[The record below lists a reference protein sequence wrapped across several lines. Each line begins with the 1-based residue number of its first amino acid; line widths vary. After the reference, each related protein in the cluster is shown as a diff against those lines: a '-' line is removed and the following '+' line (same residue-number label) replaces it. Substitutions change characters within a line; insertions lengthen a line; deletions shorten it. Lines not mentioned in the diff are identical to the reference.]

1 MPETLREHIG
11 GVLDFWRGRGRQALR
26 GRTLEQGLEKLRDG
40 LLEADVALGA
50 VQTLVEK
57 TRAQA
62 QHVETAAGAS
72 GVPPAQRLTAILYEA
87 LVETLGGDASPS
99 GDSRDSRK
107 SRESPEQSPGPEAIL
122 KKHRGR
128 PLVLATLGLQGS
140 GKTTSL
146 AKMAYFFQTEQN
158 QKVLLVSLDFSRP
171 AARTQ
176 LAQLAAAHQVPYAA
190 LDGATGPEE
199 AGRLA
204 LEQARRDAI
213 DVLLLDTAGRQSVD
227 EASMDAL
234 ERLFA
239 VVRPARKLL
248 VVDGLS
254 GQDAAFAARAFHQR
268 FQVSDLVL
276 TRMDGDVRGGAAL
289 SVRHVTGQP
298 IRWLG
303 VGEKIDDWE
312 PFRAEKLAKRI
323 LGMNDVEGLVRK
335 IQKKLE
341 TQESET
347 LARRL
352 QKGQFNLEDMALQL
366 KQMRRMGGA
375 GALFSFLPGYAK
387 KAENLKNSSY
397 RSDLEAQEAILNAM
411 TRAEKRNPGII
422 LSSRKIRIAKGSG
435 RRVSDVNRLLKNYGR
450 MAKWIK
456 ASSGKATQPLPE
468 GLGGFEGSPA
478 DKLLGAEGELP
489 FGHGGHG
496 DKLGLPGLLPK
507 AGPQAGL
514 NRLFSPKIR
523 G

>member
-1 MPETLREHIG
+1 
-11 GVLDFWRGRGRQALR
+11 
-26 GRTLEQGLEKLRDG
+26 
-40 LLEADVALGA
+40 
-50 VQTLVEK
+50 
-57 TRAQA
+57 
-62 QHVETAAGAS
+62 
-72 GVPPAQRLTAILYEA
+72 
-87 LVETLGGDASPS
+87 
-99 GDSRDSRK
+99 
-107 SRESPEQSPGPEAIL
+107 
-122 KKHRGR
+122 
-128 PLVLATLGLQGS
+128 
-140 GKTTSL
+140 
-146 AKMAYFFQTEQN
+146 
-158 QKVLLVSLDFSRP
+158 
-171 AARTQ
+171 
-176 LAQLAAAHQVPYAA
+176 
-190 LDGATGPEE
+190 
-199 AGRLA
+199 
-204 LEQARRDAI
+204 
-213 DVLLLDTAGRQSVD
+213 
-227 EASMDAL
+227 MDAL

-312 PFRAEKLAKRI
+312 PFRADKLAKRI
-323 LGMNDVEGLVRK
+323 LGLNDVEGLVRK
-335 IQKKLE
+335 IQKKIE

-347 LARRL
+347 LAKRL
-352 QKGQFNLEDMALQL
+352 QKGHFNLEDMALQL

-387 KAENLKNSSY
+387 KAENLKNTSQ
-397 RSDLEAQEAILNAM
+397 RADLEAQEAILNAM

-450 MAKWIK
+450 MAKWVK
-456 ASSGKATQPLPE
+456 ASAGQAAKPLP
-468 GLGGFEGSPA
+468 GGSHA
-478 DKLLGAEGELP
+478 DLLPGDLPDHLLGAAGEHP
-489 FGHGGHG
+489 FGHGHG
-496 DKLGLPGLLPK
+496 AGDELGLQGLLQK
-507 AGPQAGL
+507 SGPHAGL